1 MKIITT
7 LSATI
12 ILMTM
17 LQAFNPKEEN
27 KTAAGAAGISRISWG
42 TLNGQE
48 VWLYTFTNTQGAQVK
63 ITNYGGIITSWT
75 TPDKHGQSADVVMGF
90 DNLKNYRERHPYF
103 GSVVGRYA
111 NRIAKGKFSIGDQ
124 HYTLVV
130 NNGPNHL
137 HGGTI
142 GFDQAVWEATTVN
155 GATPELH
162 LRYLSQDGEEGYPGN
177 LQVEVRYTFNDN
189 NELQIDY
196 TATTDKPTHLN
207 LTNHSYFNLTGD
219 VSNTILD
226 HSLVITAEHYTPF
239 NEHQI
244 PVGKVSTV
252 AGTPYDFRKAEKIG
266 ARIRQAEGAGYDHN
280 YVLPSNDGKL
290 QLAAIATDALS
301 GRKMEVFTTEPGMQ
315 LYTGNFLDGHFKTPE
330 GKPIGKHAAFC
341 LETQHYPD
349 SPNHPQF
356 PTTLLQPGQTFHS
369 TTVYRI
375 TVGE

>member
-7 LSATI
+7 LSATF

-17 LQAFNPKEEN
+17 LQAFNPNEEN
-27 KTAAGAAGISRISWG
+27 KTAAVAAGISRTSWG

-48 VWLYTFTNTQGAQVK
+48 VWLYTFTNTAGAQVK
-63 ITNYGGIITSWT
+63 ITNYGGIITSWI
-75 TPDKHGQSADVVMGF
+75 TPDKHGRSADVVMGF
-90 DNLKNYRERHPYF
+90 DNLESYRERHPYF

-111 NRIAKGKFSIGDQ
+111 NRIANGKFSIGDQ
-124 HYTLVV
+124 HYSLVV

-142 GFDQAVWEATTVN
+142 GFDQAVWEATIVN
-155 GATPELH
+155 GTTPALH
-162 LRYLSQDGEEGYPGN
+162 LRYLSKDGEEGYPGN

-219 VSNTILD
+219 VNNTILD
-226 HSLVITAEHYTPF
+226 HSLTINAENYTPF

-244 PVGKVSTV
+244 PVGKISPV

-266 ARIRQAEGAGYDHN
+266 ARIREAAGAGYDHN
-280 YVLPSNDGKL
+280 YVLPANDGKL
-290 QLAAIATDALS
+290 KLAAIATDALS

-356 PTTLLQPGQTFHS
+356 PTTLLKPGQTFHS
-369 TTVYRI
+369 TTVYRV